1 METIWY
7 GRVHVPTP
15 LGLAVQ
21 LGWIREEFETD
32 GLSVRA
38 LGEGADRSQWDSYYD
53 HHVPNSFRQGGN
65 APAIWARA
73 QGSRTRVIGL
83 NWIDES
89 QLIATLPDSGI
100 HRPRELKGRR
110 LALPTRGR
118 MIDSARAGALRGFI
132 VALELGGLTYK
143 DVEFIDLPEAT
154 PEPPSSGAAL
164 PLRAELAPDCFASS
178 IHALI
183 RREVDAIYLKGAA
196 GQQLASQ
203 LKLRV
208 ITDLRDHPDPLVRSN
223 NAAPRP
229 LTVDQALLDRRPDLA
244 ARFLARVMAVN
255 SWAKA
260 HPSEAIA
267 YVARETRSTDFW
279 VRKAYG
285 HDVFRRLNTNLDDA
299 AIAGLEAYKT
309 FLLEWGFL
317 KSDFDIWS
325 WIDPQPLEQ
334 CRALMLP
341 CEA

>member
-21 LGWIREEFETD
+21 LGWIRDEFEAD

-38 LGEGADRSQWDSYYD
+38 LEDGADPSQWDSYYD

-65 APAIWARA
+65 APAIWARS

-89 QLIATLPDSGI
+89 QLVATLPDSGI
-100 HRPRELKGRR
+100 RHPRELNGRR
-110 LALPTRGR
+110 LALPSRGK
-118 MIDSARAGALRGFI
+118 MIDSARAGALRTFI

-143 DVEFIDLPEAT
+143 DVEFIDLPEVQ
-154 PEPPSSGAAL
+154 PEPPGGGAAL
-164 PLRAELAPDCFASS
+164 PLRPEAPAECFATS

-196 GQQLASQ
+196 GLQLARQ
-203 LKLRV
+203 LRLRV
-208 ITDLRDHPDPLVRSN
+208 IADLRDHPDPLVRSN

-229 LTVDQALLDRRPDLA
+229 LTVDQALLDQRPDIA
-244 ARFLARVMAVN
+244 ARFLARVVAVGA
-255 SWAKA
+255 WARA
-260 HPSEAIA
+260 HPAEAVA
-267 YVARETRSTDFW
+267 YVARETRSNDFW
-279 VRKAYG
+279 VRQAYG
-285 HDVFRRLNTNLDDA
+285 CDVFRRLNTNLDDA
-299 AIAGLEAYKT
+299 AIAGLEAYKK

-317 KSDFDIWS
+317 KSDFDIWG

-334 CRALMLP
+334 CRTFVLP